1 MPCLEKKLNIEIM
14 ENLRNLSDIE
24 LAQIAN
30 LMSDITSLINNHDE
44 VSLPASITNTISTF
58 ELKLEKELTRRE
70 L

>member
-1 MPCLEKKLNIEIM
+1 M
-14 ENLRNLSDIE
+14 ENLRNLSDTE

-30 LMSDITSLINNHDE
+30 LIYEITSLINNHDE

>member
-1 MPCLEKKLNIEIM
+1 MEKKLNIEIM

-44 VSLPASITNTISTF
+44 VSLPASITNTLATF

>member
-1 MPCLEKKLNIEIM
+1 MEKKLNIEIM

>member
-1 MPCLEKKLNIEIM
+1 MEKKLNIEIM
-14 ENLRNLSDIE
+14 ENLRNLSDVE

-30 LMSDITSLINNHDE
+30 LMSDITSLINNADE